1 MDGAGKSVVI
11 LPCQQAAKAAID
23 YLKTLVDEYLDTGV
37 IPSVKKFNELSKR
50 VSTSHSRSQQSG
62 NGWSALELLTDNDWK
77 KWHEFLEQDEDREAA
92 LEEILLIFTGEL
104 QNQNVSDDVIDS
116 LCDHIHPEPIE
127 SVWYPGETETEPISA
142 PEPISAHAHSL
153 DDEEEI

>member
-23 YLKTLVDEYLDTGV
+23 YLKTLVDEYLDTGDV
-37 IPSVKKFNELSKR
+37 PSVKKFNELSKR

-62 NGWSALELLTDNDWK
+62 NGWSALELLTDKDWK
-77 KWHEFLEQDEDREAA
+77 EWREFLEQDEDREAA

-104 QNQNVSDDVIDS
+104 QSQNVSDDVIDS
-116 LCDHIHPEPIE
+116 LYNHIHPEPVE
-127 SVWYPGETETEPISA
+127 WVYCPGESETAPISKTEP
-142 PEPISAHAHSL
+142 AHNL